1 MNKYIKKFF
10 CVALTGA
17 MLLGATVSAEAA
29 TVVNG
34 SYVKGDNENNPLVTQ
49 NYGADPAVLVYNN
62 RIYVYTTND
71 SQEYEATRA
80 KNTYGK
86 INQLNCYSSTDM
98 VNWTDH
104 GQINVAGS
112 NGAAKWA
119 SNSWAPTICSKKI
132 NGRDKFFLYFAN
144 NASSIGVLTADSPT
158 GPWRDPIGRAFITK
172 STPNC
177 NVEWLF
183 DPAVLVDSDGTG
195 YLYFGGGVPA
205 GQNAH
210 PRTAR
215 VIKLGNDMISTSGS
229 AAMID
234 APYLF
239 EDSGINKIGNTYYY
253 SYCTNWNCSNGYR
266 NATIHVMTSSNPMG
280 PFTHQGEIMAN
291 PGEFFSGSTGNNHH
305 QIFEFKGN
313 YYIAYHTMT
322 VQNKVM
328 SNLGYRTTQIDKV
341 NVSNG
346 RIQTI
351 KETMSGVAM
360 NPSVDP
366 YSWVEAET
374 MFTQAGIKVKGNG
387 DGTAWVTDINNG
399 DFTKVKG
406 VQFSKGVSSITATVQ
421 SSGSGSI
428 EVREGSQSGTLL
440 GTINISN
447 TNGSFKDFTANVK
460 NISGSKDIVFVY
472 RGSFGFDRWKANTSG
487 SSEVTPT
494 PAQPTPTPTPTP
506 SQSAD
511 TNSTAQIADGWYYL
525 KNTLSQK
532 YLTVEGNTAKAVT
545 NVCISKGTGVD
556 GQKWY
561 VQNRGNGYI
570 SLKSGLGD
578 FMLDV
583 AMGADEDGAN
593 LQIYNAYAHD
603 AQQFMVK
610 NTNKSGVYTIATK
623 VSNETKYVDVYEH
636 KTADGTNVCQWTY
649 YGNPNQQW
657 QFEPV
662 NGGSKAQPTPTPT
675 PAPTATP
682 TPTPTPAPT
691 ATPTPAPTQQAASGL
706 TAKATI
712 NSWGSGY
719 TATIKVSNETGKTVN
734 GWTVKLKKSE
744 VKIDSSWSV
753 NVKESGDYY
762 VITPMSWNSSIQN
775 GGSTE
780 FGFNGS
786 GNGGNSI
793 SVTVE

>member
-1 MNKYIKKFF
+1 MNKYIKKVL
-10 CVALTGA
+10 CYAITGA
-17 MLLGATVSAEAA
+17 MLFSTAVSAEAA

-86 INQLNCYSSTDM
+86 INQLNCYSSSDM

-112 NGAAKWA
+112 GGAAKWA
-119 SNSWAPTICSKKI
+119 SNSWAPTVCCKKI
-132 NGRDKFFLYFAN
+132 NGKDKFFIYFAN

-280 PFTHQGEIMAN
+280 PFNHVGEIMAN
-291 PGEFFSGSTGNNHH
+291 PGSFFNGSTGNNHH

-322 VQNKVM
+322 VQNAVM
-328 SNLGYRTTQIDKV
+328 SNLGYRTTQIDRV

-346 RIQTI
+346 RIQPIT
-351 KETMSGVAM
+351 ETMSGVPM

-387 DGTAWVTDINNG
+387 DGSAWVSEINNN

-406 VQFSKGVSSITATVQ
+406 VKFSNGVKSITATVQ
-421 SSGSGSI
+421 SNGNGSI
-428 EVREGSQSGTLL
+428 EVRQGSQTGTLL
-440 GTINISN
+440 GTINVSN
-447 TNGSFKDFTANVK
+447 TNGSFKDFTANVS
-460 NISGSKDIVFVY
+460 NVTGSKDIVFVFK
-472 RGSFGFDRWKANTSG
+472 GSFAFDRWKANTSG
-487 SSEVTPT
+487 SG
-494 PAQPTPTPTPTP
+494 AAIPTPTPTPTP
-506 SQSAD
+506 TPAPTTTPVVSD
-511 TNSTAQIADGWYYL
+511 GTVADGWYYL
-525 KNTLSQK
+525 KDVNSQK
-532 YLTVEGNTAKAVT
+532 YLTVEGNSAKAVT
-545 NVCISKGTGVD
+545 NVCISAGTGVQ

-561 VQNRGNGYI
+561 VENNNGYVT
-570 SLKSGLGD
+570 LKSGLGD
-578 FMLDV
+578 FMLDL
-583 AMGADEDGAN
+583 ANGADENNAN
-593 LQIYNAYAHD
+593 LQIYNAYGHD
-603 AQQFMVK
+603 AQQFVL
-610 NTNKSGVYTIATK
+610 KSAGTDGVFYIGTK
-623 VSNETKYVDVYEH
+623 VSNGAKVVDVAG
-636 KTADGTNVCQWTY
+636 KKKADGTNVAQYAFT
-649 YGNPNQQW
+649 GGANQQW
-657 QFEPV
+657 VFESV
-662 NGGSKAQPTPTPT
+662 NGGAAQTAKPTPTPT
-675 PAPTATP
+675 PAPTKTP

-691 ATPTPAPTQQAASGL
+691 AQPTQAAATGL
-706 TAKATI
+706 SVSSTV
-712 NSWGSGY
+712 NNWGSGY
-719 TATIKVSNETGKTVN
+719 QVSVKLENKTGKNVD
-734 GWTVKLKKSE
+734 GWTLKVKKSE
-744 VKIDSSWSV
+744 VNITSSW
-753 NVKESGDYY
+753 NMTVKTSGDYY
-762 VITPMSWNSSIQN
+762 VITPVDWNKTIANGQSI
-775 GGSTE
+775 E
-780 FGFNGS
+780 FGFMGS
-786 GNGGNSI
+786 GSVGNS
-793 SVTVE
+793 VNFTVE